1 MAVVT
6 AATVA
11 VAVSVALQ
19 WRLLRCGRRAA
30 VAVAK
35 PGGPIPYTPALPLL
49 PSPSLRPPRRY
60 HKLLLAD
67 NPGEPLIPHIAGA
80 LRFMHSAI
88 GGGGRLLV
96 HCAAGGS
103 RSVALVMAYL
113 LAFDGQPSAAAALD
127 HVRKVRPFAD
137 PNFGFVEQ
145 LDAMLVEGG
154 DGGGRPASVDAG
166 GLSQKQQKAA
176 AAAAAAAAVATN
188 AASTP
193 GSEMTRLR
201 DEIVEEHKGMDDAA
215 VAAAGG
221 RSGGGGCGGG
231 GGGGEDLSAAVEGVG
246 DADAGIGED
255 DGGVR
260 SAAVAGSGAAGDA
273 GVAQKQASASE
284 EGRVLSIQS
293 HVVHGHVGNKSAV
306 FPLQLLGFEVDP
318 INSVQFS
325 NHTGYSNGFRGQVL
339 QGDQLWELVEGLDA
353 NELLSYTHLLTGYIG
368 SKSFLETVLR
378 VLRRLREVNPDL
390 IYVCDPVLGDNGKL

>member
-1 MAVVT
+1 
-6 AATVA
+6 
-11 VAVSVALQ
+11 
-19 WRLLRCGRRAA
+19 
-30 VAVAK
+30 
-35 PGGPIPYTPALPLL
+35 
-49 PSPSLRPPRRY
+49 
-60 HKLLLAD
+60 
-67 NPGEPLIPHIAGA
+67 
-80 LRFMHSAI
+80 MHSAI

-154 DGGGRPASVDAG
+154 DGGGRPAAVDTR
-166 GLSQKQQKAA
+166 GLSQKQQKQQQKKAA
-176 AAAAAAAAVATN
+176 VAAAAVATS
-188 AASTP
+188 AASKS

-215 VAAAGG
+215 LAAAGG

-231 GGGGEDLSAAVEGVG
+231 GGGGEGLSAAVERVG
-246 DADAGIGED
+246 NAGARVSED
-255 DGGVR
+255 DGGVL
-260 SAAVAGSGAAGDA
+260 SAAVAGSGAAVAAEGKGGGLIGVDTAGDV

-325 NHTGYSNGFRGQVL
+325 NHTGYSKGFRGQVL

>member
-1 MAVVT
+1 
-6 AATVA
+6 
-11 VAVSVALQ
+11 
-19 WRLLRCGRRAA
+19 
-30 VAVAK
+30 
-35 PGGPIPYTPALPLL
+35 
-49 PSPSLRPPRRY
+49 
-60 HKLLLAD
+60 
-67 NPGEPLIPHIAGA
+67 
-80 LRFMHSAI
+80 
-88 GGGGRLLV
+88 
-96 HCAAGGS
+96 
-103 RSVALVMAYL
+103 MAYL

-154 DGGGRPASVDAG
+154 DGGGRPAAVDTR
-166 GLSQKQQKAA
+166 GLSQKQQKEQKKKAA
-176 AAAAAAAAVATN
+176 VAAAAVATS
-188 AASTP
+188 AASKS

-215 VAAAGG
+215 LAAAGG

-231 GGGGEDLSAAVEGVG
+231 GGGEGLSAAVERVG
-246 DADAGIGED
+246 NAGARVSED
-255 DGGVR
+255 DGGVL
-260 SAAVAGSGAAGDA
+260 SAAVAGSGAAVAAEGKGGGLIGVDTAGDV

-325 NHTGYSNGFRGQVL
+325 NHTGYSKGFRGQVL